1 MAGDVSPVQRWVR
14 ARDASTPFVWLKDRC
29 LTYGDVT
36 GVGGREPG
44 QTVVE
49 PGRQLDAIRDLMT
62 VPGPAHQ
69 LVLLDPQLP
78 EDEKSRR
85 RSTASAATTREA
97 LTVLFTSGTTGSAKA
112 VRLTEGNW
120 RAAVRAS
127 AEHLGHGPGDVWLAA
142 MPLHHVGGLS
152 ILYRSAFVGAS
163 VRWVPDF
170 DPARVAEELRGRV
183 TIASLV
189 PTMLRRLLDHDRAS
203 YRGVRAVLVGGGP
216 IPGGLLEE
224 AHGRGLPALPTYGM
238 TETCAQVAT
247 LRPGSP
253 PRYAAHLL
261 PGVEMRIGPGER
273 IEIRGA
279 QVSPGYAD
287 EDDRPSRAWFTTADR
302 GMLEDDG
309 AVVVLGRA
317 DQVIV
322 TGGENVDPARVE
334 SVLVGHPDV
343 EAVAVVGVED
353 SEWGRAVAAVYV
365 GGPDPEALG
374 EWSAARLAPHE
385 RPKRLRR
392 VDHIPTVGPGKPDR
406 PRIQEI
412 LSG

>member
-1 MAGDVSPVQRWVR
+1 MATDVSLVQRWVR
-14 ARDASTPFVWLKDRC
+14 APDPSTPFVWLEGRC

-36 GVGGREPG
+36 GGGGAEAD

-49 PGRQLDAIRDLMT
+49 PGRGLEAIRDLMT
-62 VPGPAHQ
+62 LPGPARQ
-69 LVLLDPQLP
+69 LVLVDPRLP
-78 EDEKSRR
+78 EAEKRRR
-85 RSTASAATTREA
+85 RSSASAAVTREA
-97 LTVLFTSGTTGSAKA
+97 ATVLFTSGTTGSAKA
-112 VRLTEGNW
+112 VRLTERNW
-120 RAAVRAS
+120 GAAVRAS
-127 AEHLGHGPGDVWLAA
+127 AEHLGHGPQDVWLAA

-170 DPARVAEELRGRV
+170 DAARVAEELRGRV

-189 PTMLRRLLDHDRAS
+189 PTMLRRLLDHDRAP

-224 AHGRGLPALPTYGM
+224 AHGRGLPVLPTYGM

-287 EDDRPSRAWFTTADR
+287 EDDRPPRAWFRTADR
-302 GMLEDDG
+302 GRLEDDG

-322 TGGENVDPARVE
+322 TGGENVDPSRVE
-334 SVLVGHPDV
+334 SVLVGHPEVD
-343 EAVAVVGVED
+343 AAAVVGIED
-353 SEWGRAVAAVYV
+353 PEWGRAVAAVYA
-365 GGPDPEALG
+365 GAADPETLR

-392 VDHIPTVGPGKPDR
+392 VDHIPMVGPGKPDR
-406 PRIQEI
+406 ARIDEI
-412 LSG
+412 LRG